1 MYFFYLNIPNT
12 HEFIIIIIITAGF
25 FCMLGDFN
33 ALCVTSIIHSMT
45 CIEWSDYRTTPI
57 IYYNNIII
65 ITLTLLFYN

>member
-1 MYFFYLNIPNT
+1 MNLLLLLLLLLLLFFS
-12 HEFIIIIIITAGF
+12 
-25 FCMLGDFN
+25 CMLGDFN